1 MTVFKSVPLVIST
14 LGFRLTLM
22 VEVLRDGKTILT
34 TMSTERSSKERY
46 VYAMLLCERSQLISR
61 QWREYNPWD
70 LTGRLDANMNMYEA
84 PGGCSVF
91 RAFQSWLGL
100 SSHGPQEGKLLL
112 DIRLVQC

>member
-1 MTVFKSVPLVIST
+1 
-14 LGFRLTLM
+14 
-22 VEVLRDGKTILT
+22 
-34 TMSTERSSKERY
+34 MSTARSSKERY
-46 VYAMLLCERSQLISR
+46 VYAILLCEHSQLISR

-100 SSHGPQEGKLLL
+100 SRHGPQEGKLLL
-112 DIRLVQC
+112 HIRLVQR